1 MKLTIEG
8 TPEDIKK
15 VLNTIS
21 GSEEHKELTTKEI
34 YEASISQRLSKMN
47 DQQIKEWFQQNV
59 L

>member
-21 GSEEHKELTTKEI
+21 GSEEHRELTAKEI
-34 YEASISQRLSKMN
+34 YKTATSH
-47 DQQIKEWFQQNV
+47 
-59 L
+59 

>member
-21 GSEEHKELTTKEI
+21 GSEEHKELTAKEI
-34 YEASISQRLSKMN
+34 YEASISQQLSKMN

>member
-21 GSEEHKELTTKEI
+21 GSAEHKV
-34 YEASISQRLSKMN
+34 SSKKY
-47 DQQIKEWFQQNV
+47 IKVSNLYLRE
-59 L
+59 

>member
-21 GSEEHKELTTKEI
+21 GSEEHKELTAKEI
-34 YEASISQRLSKMN
+34 YEAATSH
-47 DQQIKEWFQQNV
+47 
-59 L
+59 